1 MTRLTA
7 IDNLSRWRNV
17 GPFRGG
23 RVVTVAGSYHDENT
37 FYFGAVAGG
46 VWKSTDA
53 GTYWRPISDGFLKT
67 SSVGALAVAP
77 SDSNVIYAG
86 TGETTIRIDVSHGDG
101 VYRST
106 DAGVTWAHVGLKET
120 RHIGRIRVHPTDP
133 DVAWVAAFGHAFGPN
148 PERGVFK
155 TEDGGKSWRH
165 VLFVS
170 DRAGA
175 VDLSID
181 ERNPRIVYATIWEAY
196 RNFWQISSGGP
207 ESGLWRSLDGGDT
220 WQDIARNQGLPDGT
234 LGKLAVAA
242 SPARSGRVWA
252 LIEHTTKGGLYRS
265 DDYGVTW
272 ELTSDNQNLLSRAW
286 YYTHITAD
294 PVDPERMY
302 VNNLDF
308 YLSDDG
314 GRTFT
319 DIVTPHGDNHD
330 LWIDPK
336 NPRRMIQGNDGG
348 ANVSVDAGQTF
359 STIYN
364 QPTAQFYH
372 LGVSNEEPYRIYGT
386 QQDNSSLAVP
396 AWTNTSSITWQ
407 QVYDA
412 GTGESGYVVV
422 KPDDPDIIYVG
433 AIGSSPGG
441 GNALQRYDRRT
452 DQIRLITSWPE
463 SKTGLG
469 GKALKQ
475 RFAWT
480 YPIVISPFDVN
491 TIYIG
496 GERVYRSTD
505 EGQSWHAISPDLTRA
520 VPETLEPSGG
530 PVNKDAVGAEIYA
543 TVFAFIESPHE
554 RGTFWAGSDDG
565 LIHISRDGGASWQDV
580 TPPQFPEWTMVSGIE
595 PHPTDPATV
604 YVAATRY
611 KTDDYAPYL
620 FVTRDYGATWSSIS
634 DGIPADEFTRVIRA
648 DPEVAGLLYVGTEL
662 GVHVSTDDGATWAP
676 LQLNL
681 PVSPI
686 HELLV
691 KGTDLIAGTHGR
703 AIWILDDLTPLR
715 ELARSGAPSGVH
727 LMPPRD
733 TLRIL
738 PGIDWTGNV
747 PTTTNYVGRTPG
759 AFTVKTDTDGQ
770 TVRTWLDV
778 GENPPKGAIVT
789 YHLTETPADPL
800 TLTFRKADGTEVR
813 RFTSRTGEDG
823 TIPDTLRAPAA
834 PGWNR
839 FTWDLMWAPATKVE
853 GDDALAKGSF
863 EGPFV
868 APGDYTIT
876 LKVGETE
883 LTQPFRVVKPS
894 NRPAS
899 QADLDAQE
907 ALLLT
912 IHRQID
918 RTCVA
923 LNRMR
928 DLRGQLSAWA
938 KRAGGIDGAGGFAS
952 AATSLHDE
960 VKAIE
965 SELAVP
971 DLRAGWGDRNNAGT
985 RLLDQLSG
993 IAPAVQL
1000 GDYRPTDQAA
1010 EATDEAVA
1018 AIEDVIARF
1027 EALVADRVAALNGQ
1041 AAAAG
1046 LGSVALV
1053 SGRAAPAAPT
1063 SSDDPATDARSGG
1076 TVEGNEASPALSR

>member
-1 MTRLTA
+1 MTRLQN
-7 IDNLSRWRNV
+7 IDGLSRWRQA

-46 VWKSTDA
+46 VWKTTDA
-53 GTYWRPISDGFLKT
+53 GLYWRPVSDGFFKT
-67 SSVGALAVAP
+67 SSVGAVAVAP

-106 DAGVTWAHVGLKET
+106 DAGTTWTHVGLKET
-120 RHIGRIRVHPTDP
+120 RHIGKIRVHPTNP

-148 PERGVFK
+148 SERGVFK

-170 DRAGA
+170 DKAGA
-175 VDLSID
+175 VDLSVD
-181 ERNPRIVYATIWEAY
+181 ESNPRVVYATVWEAY

-207 ESGLWRSLDGGDT
+207 ESGLWRSLDGGET
-220 WQDIARNQGLPDGT
+220 WQDITRHQGLPKGT

-242 SPARSGRVWA
+242 SPARSGRVWT
-252 LIEHTTKGGLYRS
+252 LIEHTTEGGLYRS

-272 ELTSDNQNLLSRAW
+272 ERVSDNQNLVSRAW
-286 YYTHITAD
+286 YYVHLTAD
-294 PVDPERMY
+294 PVDPERIY

-308 YLSDDG
+308 YRSDDG

-319 DIVTPHGDNHD
+319 EIVTPHGDNHD
-330 LWIDPK
+330 LWIDPR

-348 ANVSVDAGQTF
+348 ANVSVDGGQSF

-372 LGVSNEEPYRIYGT
+372 LGVSDEEPYRIYGT
-386 QQDNSSLAVP
+386 QQDNSSLSIP

-407 QVYDA
+407 HAYDA
-412 GTGESGYVVV
+412 GSGESGYVVV

-469 GKALKQ
+469 ARALQQ

-480 YPIVISPFDVN
+480 YPIVVSPHDVN

-496 GERVYRSTD
+496 GDRVYRSTN
-505 EGQSWHAISPDLTRA
+505 EGQSWEPISPDLTRA
-520 VPETLEPSGG
+520 VPETMEPSGG

-543 TVFAFIESPHE
+543 TVFALIESPHE
-554 RGTFWAGSDDG
+554 RGTLWAGSDDG
-565 LIHISRDGGASWQDV
+565 LIHLSRDGGASWQDV
-580 TPPQFPEWTMVSGIE
+580 TPPQFLEWTMVSGIE
-595 PHPTDPATV
+595 PSPTDPATV

-611 KTDDYAPYL
+611 KTDDYQPYL
-620 FVTRDYGATWSSIS
+620 FVTRDYGATWTRIN
-634 DGIPADEFTRVIRA
+634 DGIPDDEFTRVIRS
-648 DPEVAGLLYVGTEL
+648 DPEQPGLLYAGTEL
-662 GVHVSTDDGATWAP
+662 GVHVSTDDGSTWAP

-681 PVSPI
+681 PVTPVHDLI
-686 HELLV
+686 V

-715 ELARSGAPSGVH
+715 KLAAGTPAATTV

-738 PGIDWTGNV
+738 PGIDWTGNS
-747 PTTTNYVGRTPG
+747 TTSTNYIGRTPG
-759 AFTVKTDTDGQ
+759 GYTV
-770 TVRTWLDV
+770 TVDPNGLAHRTYLDV
-778 GENPPKGAIVT
+778 GENPPKGVIIT
-789 YHLTETPADPL
+789 YYLTATPEKPL
-800 TLTFRKADGTEVR
+800 TLTFINAAGDEVR
-813 RFTSRTGEDG
+813 RFTSRTADDP
-823 TIPDTLRAPAA
+823 TIAKELRAPADA
-834 PGWNR
+834 GWNR
-839 FTWDLMWAPATKVE
+839 FVWDLQWAPVTKVE
-853 GDDALAKGSF
+853 GDDPVAEETIA
-863 EGPFV
+863 GPYV
-868 APGDYTIT
+868 APGDFTVT
-876 LKVGETE
+876 LKVGDSE
-883 LTQPFRVVKPS
+883 LSESFRVVKPA
-894 NRPAS
+894 NRPAT

-907 ALLLT
+907 ALLLK
-912 IHRQID
+912 IHRQLD
-918 RTCVA
+918 RTAIA

-928 DLRGQLSAWA
+928 DLRDQLSGWN
-938 KRAGGIDGAGGFAS
+938 KRARGRDGGKDV
-952 AATSLHDE
+952 AAAADRLRE
-960 VKAIE
+960 QVLEIE
-965 SELAVP
+965 KRIAVP
-971 DLRAGWGDRNNAGT
+971 DQRPGWGDRNNDGA
-985 RLLDQLSG
+985 RLMAQLAG

-1000 GDYRPTDQAA
+1000 GDYRPTDAAA
-1010 EATDEAVA
+1010 ELTDEVTA
-1018 AIEDVIARF
+1018 AIEAELARF
-1027 EALVADRVAALNGQ
+1027 DQLVADAVPAFNAQ
-1041 AAAAG
+1041 ANQAG
-1046 LGSVALV
+1046 LGLVTVV
-1053 SGRAAPAAPT
+1053 SGTAPPPDETGAP
-1063 SSDDPATDARSGG
+1063 SEADAPLTSGG
-1076 TVEGNEASPALSR
+1076 TEEGREGTP

>member
-1 MTRLTA
+1 MTRLEQ
-7 IDNLSRWRNV
+7 IDGLSRWRSV

-23 RVVTVAGSYHDENT
+23 RVVTVAGSYHDQNT

-46 VWKSTDA
+46 VWKTTDA
-53 GTYWRPISDGFLKT
+53 GLYWRPVSDGFFNT
-67 SSVGALAVAP
+67 SSVGAVTVAP

-106 DAGVTWAHVGLKET
+106 DAGTTWSHVGLKET
-120 RHIGRIRVHPTDP
+120 RHIGKIRVHPTNP
-133 DVAWVAAFGHAFGPN
+133 DVAWVAAFGHAFGSN

-155 TEDGGKSWRH
+155 TEDGGKTWRH

-170 DRAGA
+170 DKAGA
-175 VDLSID
+175 VDLSVD
-181 ERNPRIVYATIWEAY
+181 ESNPRILYATIWEAH

-207 ESGLWRSLDGGDT
+207 ESGLWRSLDGGET
-220 WQDIARNQGLPDGT
+220 WQDITRNQGLPKGT

-242 SPARSGRVWA
+242 SPAQSGRVWT
-252 LIEHTTKGGLYRS
+252 LVEHTTEGGLYRS
-265 DDYGVTW
+265 DDYGLTW
-272 ELTSDNQNLLSRAW
+272 ELVSDNQNLVSRAW
-286 YYTHITAD
+286 YYVHLTAD
-294 PVDPERMY
+294 PVDAETVY

-308 YLSDDG
+308 YRSNDG

-319 DIVTPHGDNHD
+319 EIVTPHGDNHD

-336 NPRRMIQGNDGG
+336 DPKRMIQGNDGG
-348 ANVSVDAGQTF
+348 ANVSVDGGQTF

-372 LGVSNEEPYRIYGT
+372 LGVSNEEPYHIYGT

-396 AWTNTSSITWQ
+396 AWTNSSSITWQ
-407 QVYDA
+407 HVYDA

-422 KPDDPDIIYVG
+422 KPDDPDVIYVG

-441 GNALQRYDRRT
+441 GNALQRYDRKT

-469 GKALKQ
+469 AKALRQ

-480 YPIVISPFDVN
+480 YPIVVSPHDVN

-496 GERVYRSTD
+496 GERVYRSTN
-505 EGQSWHAISPDLTRA
+505 EGQSWEPISPDLTRA
-520 VPETLEPSGG
+520 EPHTLEPSGG

-543 TVFAFIESPHE
+543 TIFSFIESPHQQ
-554 RGTFWAGSDDG
+554 GVFWAGSDDG
-565 LIHISRDGGASWQDV
+565 LIHVSQDSGASWQNV
-580 TPPQFPEWTMVSGIE
+580 TPPQFQDWTMVSCIE
-595 PHPTDPATV
+595 PSPTDPATV

-611 KTDDYAPYL
+611 KTDDYAPYM
-620 FVTRDYGATWSSIS
+620 FVTRDFGATWDQIN

-648 DPEVAGLLYVGTEL
+648 DPEQPGLLYAGTEL
-662 GVHVSTDDGATWAP
+662 GVHVSTDDGSTWAP

-686 HELLV
+686 HDLIV

-703 AIWILDDLTPLR
+703 AIWILDDLTPIR
-715 ELARSGAPSGVH
+715 KLAAGVPAATTF
-727 LMPPRD
+727 LMPLRD

-747 PTTTNYVGRTPG
+747 PTSTNYIGRTPG
-759 AFTVKTDTDGQ
+759 GFRVTTDTNGQ
-770 TVRTWLDV
+770 SVRTYLDV

-789 YHLTETPADPL
+789 YFLTEAPSEPI
-800 TLTFRKADGTEVR
+800 TLTFTNAAGKEVR
-813 RFTSRTGEDG
+813 RFTSRTSDDPVIAKE
-823 TIPDTLRAPAA
+823 LRVPAA
-834 PGWNR
+834 AGWNR
-839 FTWDLMWAPATKVE
+839 FVWDLQWSPVTKVE
-853 GDDALAKGSF
+853 GSDSVAN
-863 EGPFV
+863 ETITGPFV
-868 APGDYTIT
+868 APGDFTVT

-883 LTQPFRVVKPS
+883 LSEGFRVVKPS
-894 NRPAS
+894 NRTAS

-912 IHRQID
+912 IHHGLD
-918 RTCVA
+918 RVA
-923 LNRMR
+923 KTLNRMR
-928 DLRGQLSAWA
+928 DLRAQLSDWS
-938 KRAGGIDGAGGFAS
+938 KRAAGRSS
-952 AATSLHDE
+952 AADF
-960 VKAIE
+960 VKAADALAEQVLEIE
-965 SELAVP
+965 KTIAVP
-971 DLRAGWGDRNNAGT
+971 DLRPGWGDRNNAGS
-985 RLLDQLSG
+985 RLKEQLAG

-1010 EATDEAVA
+1010 EAVAEAST
-1018 AIEDVIARF
+1018 AIDAEISRF
-1027 EALVADRVAALNGQ
+1027 EQLVASAIPALNVQ
-1041 AAAAG
+1041 ASQAG
-1046 LGSVALV
+1046 LGIVTVADG
-1053 SGRAAPAAPT
+1053 SGDTTAVV
-1063 SSDDPATDARSGG
+1063 DATDAVSSPSS
-1076 TVEGNEASPALSR
+1076 TVEGNEGTPPAQ